1 MISPDPSRFLSAVA
15 RKSRLAAA
23 LALPLMGSMV
33 CQAAGLPDGTI
44 PTNMAVQLKGPDMNA
59 ETLDKVR
66 DLGMTCVRRGFI
78 WEGIEKEKGVY
89 DFAPYDAFVKLCKE
103 RGLTIIAPLAFNN
116 KLYGHVKDE
125 PGRAAYAAWAA
136 EMVKHFKGEKIY
148 WEIWNEPNTMTFWGK
163 HGKKGNS
170 EAYAE
175 EYTNLVKATVPAMKK
190 ADPNCIILAGSVS
203 NMWTESYKWMGYCF
217 ADGMLKEKWDVWSV
231 HPYGLKSP
239 EDYIEAY
246 AITRKLMN
254 DAGGPSDRPW
264 INSERGFPIGKAEGY
279 AGGDA
284 SMAYEYQAWHVVRQ
298 YLIDLLEGVN
308 LTSWYEW
315 AGKEG
320 FALYRPNDPT
330 PAYNACKVFVDQ
342 LKGYKLDKRITTKEP
357 RDFVLR
363 FTNPAGAAKLVAWTA
378 PPPMQGPDKIVPHAI
393 SVPVEA
399 SGSVETADLYGAKST
414 LPVKNGTVEIALTGA
429 PQYLTVKK

>member
-1 MISPDPSRFLSAVA
+1 MT

-23 LALPLMGSMV
+23 LALSFLGGMSA
-33 CQAAGLPDGTI
+33 QAAALPDGTI
-44 PTNMAVQLKGPDMNA
+44 PTNMAVQLKGPDMNP

-89 DFAPYDAFVKLCKE
+89 DFSAYDKFVKECKE

-136 EMVKHFKGEKIY
+136 EMARRYKGENIY

-170 EAYAE
+170 AEYAK
-175 EYTNLVKATVPAMKK
+175 EYTDLVKATIPAMRK
-190 ADPNCIILAGSVS
+190 ADPDCIILAGSVS

-217 ADGMLKEKWDVWSV
+217 AEGMLKEKWDVWSV
-231 HPYGLKSP
+231 HPYGLKAP

-246 AITRKLMN
+246 AITRKLMK
-254 DAGGPSDRPW
+254 DAGGPVDRPW
-264 INSERGFPIGKAEGY
+264 MNSERGFPLGKKEGY
-279 AGGDA
+279 AGGDE
-284 SMAYEYQAWHVVRQ
+284 SMAYEYQAWHLVRQ

-315 AGKEG
+315 SGKEG

-342 LKGYKLDKRITTKEP
+342 LRGYKLDKRLETKEP

-363 FTNPAGAAKLVAWTA
+363 FTNPAGEVKLVAWTA
-378 PPPMQGPDKIVPHAI
+378 PPPMQAPDKIVPHSI

-399 SGSVETADLYGAKST
+399 TGSLEAADIYGVKSSV
-414 LPVKNGTVEIALTGA
+414 PVKGGAVEIALTGA
-429 PQYLTVKK
+429 PQYLTLKKK